1 MDLDKNYKPKRITEM
16 DRLQCQ
22 SVIAL
27 GLLLTSVFVS
37 IVIILILPDFDR
49 IDGRTE
55 VCVQLQDSIKCGRTE
70 DTLHQYLDSVRV
82 EYILFTVNI
91 LKRYFKKEIGKC
103 T

>member
-1 MDLDKNYKPKRITEM
+1 M
-16 DRLQCQ
+16 DRLQCH

-55 VCVQLQDSIKCGRTE
+55 VCVQLRDSIKCGRTE
-70 DTLHQYLDSVRV
+70 DRLHQYLDSVCV

-91 LKRYFKKEIGKC
+91 LKRYFIKEIGKC
-103 T
+103 SWIDCNMDLSLQFP